1 MEKLAYDA
9 YRYSE
14 AIVLVFGILGFEIFA
29 AIYQSLIRGI
39 FHHGN
44 HVAMCRVLIGG
55 IHLVLFYIS
64 C

>member
-44 HVAMCRVLIGG
+44 HDAM
-55 IHLVLFYIS
+55 
-64 C
+64 